1 MVETQNFHAKLN
13 FHKKGIHWLSYF
25 SNQQMMKCSALNVF
39 WFYKS
44 GICLF
49 KQSLDLLLLTWVF
62 QSYRMT
68 DGIHTCHVLILTPF
82 IVLCIMTSRTVMF
95 ETQAL
100 VLSFPRLPMLIPCP
114 GPQLT
119 LCMYTFEH
127 PVCIE
132 TQSSPAHVIQAFYK
146 L

>member
-1 MVETQNFHAKLN
+1 
-13 FHKKGIHWLSYF
+13 
-25 SNQQMMKCSALNVF
+25 MKCLDF
-39 WFYKS
+39 QCFLILEKF
-44 GICLF
+44 ICLL
-49 KQSLDLLLLTWVF
+49 KQRLDFVTSNFRVF
-62 QSYRMT
+62 QAYRMT

-82 IVLCIMTSRTVMF
+82 IVLCITTSRTVMF

-127 PVCIE
+127 PVCME
-132 TQSSPAHVIQAFYK
+132 TQSSPAHVKTFYK
-146 L
+146 LQSAYKHDLCSLS